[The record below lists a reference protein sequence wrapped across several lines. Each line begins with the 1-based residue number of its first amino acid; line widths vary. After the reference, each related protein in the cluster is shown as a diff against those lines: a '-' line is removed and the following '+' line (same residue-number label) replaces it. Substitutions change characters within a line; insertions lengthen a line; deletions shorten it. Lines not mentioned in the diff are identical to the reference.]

1 MTWPKVPNLAT
12 TTERLPPASIAAYL
26 AANGWQLES
35 SAAPDAS
42 PIAATWTK
50 GPDFEIAVPLR
61 PDYLDFNRRMSEIID
76 TLSRSQDRDKAE
88 VVADISSIACPLSPV
103 LSAIAQRYF
112 GNGTLAARNS
122 DALDF
127 RDVAVWNLKA
137 ALEDAFEAGRQPLS
151 DRGR

>member
-1 MTWPKVPNLAT
+1 MKTTDTEHLA
-12 TTERLPPASIAAYL
+12 PASIAAYL
-26 AANGWQLES
+26 AANGWQLEPS
-35 SAAPDAS
+35 FATDAS

-61 PDYLDFNRRMSEIID
+61 PDYLDFGRRMSEVID
-76 TLSRSQDRDKAE
+76 TLSRAEDRPEVE

-112 GNGTLAARNS
+112 GNGTLVARNS

-127 RDVAVWNLKA
+127 RDVGVWNLKA
-137 ALEDAFEAGRQPLS
+137 ALEAAFEAGRQPLS
-151 DRGR
+151 DRAR